1 MVYKDIL
8 VPAEHSILIWFPL
21 VFLVGNDAG
30 NSFIITGTTGYTVT
44 FEDRW
49 TLHLFHNYVRALI
62 GLLHSAILSALTG
75 KPNLKFENIFPSS
88 VLVECKTKAD
98 KIADAEHN
106 IVIDIEIAN
115 DIIG

>member
-1 MVYKDIL
+1 M
-8 VPAEHSILIWFPL
+8 F
-21 VFLVGNDAG
+21 
-30 NSFIITGTTGYTVT
+30 
-44 FEDRW
+44 
-49 TLHLFHNYVRALI
+49 
-62 GLLHSAILSALTG
+62 
-75 KPNLKFENIFPSS
+75 FPSS